1 MTCTCGSEMSLIV
14 KRDKVTGKYSG
25 IASCSSCHFELD
37 IQADTCLEVIDS
49 VETTVKERR
58 LDLYKRRIIEDGFSD
73 TPKESG
79 LNA

>member
-1 MTCTCGSEMSLIV
+1 MTCTCGSEMSLTV

-25 IASCSSCHFELD
+25 IASCSACHFELD

-58 LDLYKRRIIEDGFSD
+58 LDLYQRRITEDGFSD